1 MTKGGAGAGDG
12 WVVLDDS
19 GSIQEHVSVVTGWH
33 CVRTIINCNYQRGL
47 SQINLHMAATHEIGV
62 QPSMYTGP
70 NLNYTLAQ
78 SVSVSNSSLG
88 IYHLI
93 HV

>member
-1 MTKGGAGAGDG
+1 MGAGDG
-12 WVVLDDS
+12 WLGLDDS
-19 GSIQEHVSVVTGWH
+19 DPIQKHVSVVTGWH
-33 CVRTIINCNYQRGL
+33 CVRTIINCNYQQGL

-70 NLNYTLAQ
+70 NLISMLAR

>member
-1 MTKGGAGAGDG
+1 MGAGDG

-19 GSIQEHVSVVTGWH
+19 SSIQNHVSVVTGWH
-33 CVRTIINCNYQRGL
+33 CVRMIINCNYQQGL
-47 SQINLHMAATHEIGV
+47 SQINLHMATTQEIGV
-62 QPSMYTGP
+62 QPSVYTGP
-70 NLNYTLAQ
+70 NLIHMLAE
-78 SVSVSNSSLG
+78 SMSVSNSSLG